1 MDLHHNPASY
11 ICGYKSYPPIYA
23 SMFRVVGSLHVIRL
37 NCYTFPIFPPRFFVL
52 SRCHVL
58 VQYVTPIADGP
69 YSSSAQQ
76 PNVGQGRLIAEAS
89 RSHTITHHSRYGC
102 SGRGIGPSQ
111 RPVPDSTQHSQD
123 RDPCSPAGFESAIPA
138 SKRPQTLTL
147 NRSATGIG
155 NRWICTKCIC
165 SVLFLGRS
173 SSCGS
178 CVSADCH
185 RSRRSAQD
193 SSISSLP
200 QNHKSVPIP

>member
-111 RPVPDSTQHSQD
+111 RPVPD
-123 RDPCSPAGFESAIPA
+123 R
-138 SKRPQTLTL
+138 TL